1 MAWLINKT
9 YHPMTVWEYPHCPKS
24 AHNVLGQLPLFA
36 IVEVEFDKAENLLIL
51 DSHMEL
57 SANNLGFLF
66 FL

>member
-1 MAWLINKT
+1 
-9 YHPMTVWEYPHCPKS
+9 MTVWEYPHCPKS